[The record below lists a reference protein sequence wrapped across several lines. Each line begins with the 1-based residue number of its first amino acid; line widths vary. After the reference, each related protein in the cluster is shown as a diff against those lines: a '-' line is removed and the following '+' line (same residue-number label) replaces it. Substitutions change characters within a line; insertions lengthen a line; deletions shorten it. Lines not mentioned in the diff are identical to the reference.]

1 MPNTKTTLRRTVPLL
16 ALLIGVGGGW
26 AAWTAKNRVAAA
38 EKPAL
43 EGKDLAA
50 KEGKDFKGKGG
61 PPGGGGRRGGGANN
75 GPVSAGAVAVS
86 TADVRIVQTGLGSVV
101 SRNSVTVRSRVSGQ
115 LTRVLFKEGQF
126 VRAGDT
132 LAEIDPRP
140 FQVQLTQVQ
149 GQIARDQALLANAR
163 RDVERF
169 KALLAKGSVSSQ
181 QVDAQ
186 ESLVKQYEGVV
197 LADQGQVDSA
207 QLQLSFT
214 KITAPLSGRIG
225 LRLID
230 AGNNISATD
239 PQGLAVINETQPVT
253 VVFAL
258 PEDNAPDII
267 KRLHETEAAGVGL
280 PVEAWDRSNKSLLA
294 KGALLTIDNQID
306 PASGTIKL
314 KALFPNTDNA
324 LIQNQFVNA
333 RLLLDTRQKVT
344 VIPSAAVQRGSAGPF
359 VYAVKEDKTVSV
371 RRITLGPVDGENVA
385 VETGLAPGE
394 VVIVTGADKL
404 REGAKIEVT
413 LLDTEAGKK
422 SGEGRGKRGD
432 GQAQAQD
439 KPTDAEGK
447 PKRGDWAGGEKGPGD
462 GAANSAGL
470 NQKPAAP
477 GALPQGEGGEI
488 RHKRGDWAGGEKAR
502 ADGPAQAQTQDKPVD
517 PGGAGQAKPQGG
529 G

>member
-1 MPNTKTTLRRTVPLL
+1 MGRFCAFCPFLKRMAGGISRYGPLFAGCLCLVLQQALAMQIIKSSLRRILPLSI
-16 ALLIGVGGGW
+16 LLIMAGI
-26 AAWTAKNRVAAA
+26 AWTLWSAKIPGGVVAKLGFGAKEA
-38 EKPAL
+38 GAKDPGGKG
-43 EGKDLAA
+43 EGK
-50 KEGKDFKGKGG
+50 GFNGKGG
-61 PPGGGGRRGGGANN
+61 PPDQAGGGGRRGGGGG
-75 GPVSAGAVAVS
+75 GPVSAGAVAAS
-86 TADVRIVQTGLGSVV
+86 TADVQIVQTGLGSVV
-101 SRNSVTVRSRVSGQ
+101 SRNSVIVRSRVNGQ

-126 VRAGDT
+126 VHAGDT

-140 FQVQLTQVQ
+140 FQVQLTQMQ

-214 KITAPLSGRIG
+214 KITAPLTGRIG

-258 PEDNAPDII
+258 PEDNAPAII
-267 KRLHETEAAGVGL
+267 KRLRETETASAGL

-294 KGALLTIDNQID
+294 KGSLLTIDNQID

-314 KALFPNTDNA
+314 KAVFANTDNA

-333 RLLLDTRQKVT
+333 RLLLDTRQKAT

-359 VYAVKEDKTVSV
+359 VYAVKEDKSVSV
-371 RRITLGPVDGENVA
+371 RPITLGPVDGENVA
-385 VETGLAPGE
+385 IETGLAAGDI
-394 VVIVTGADKL
+394 VVVTGADKL

-413 LLDTEAGKK
+413 LLGGEGGKK
-422 SGEGRGKRGD
+422 QPS
-432 GQAQAQD
+432 
-439 KPTDAEGK
+439 P
-447 PKRGDWAGGEKGPGD
+447 
-462 GAANSAGL
+462 
-470 NQKPAAP
+470 PAP
-477 GALPQGEGGEI
+477 LPQGEGGRKLPSLGALPPGE
-488 RHKRGDWAGGEKAR
+488 AGK
-502 ADGPAQAQTQDKPVD
+502 
-517 PGGAGQAKPQGG
+517 AKPQGG